1 MGLSCHFAAWLISRV
16 WEYFSALVISETIQK
31 LFHLTR
37 REPRTSSGS
46 GEELLSHIPISRRRL
61 VLGGAQ
67 GGGDRYRI
75 LARSSEPA
83 ASAGDSGGASRESA
97 VAEFS
102 ARASAA
108 GRKLQVQPGASTG
121 VLVPGVLQVMG
132 HGDILTGNSI
142 SVTAAQLV

>member
-1 MGLSCHFAAWLISRV
+1 M
-16 WEYFSALVISETIQK
+16 
-31 LFHLTR
+31 
-37 REPRTSSGS
+37 
-46 GEELLSHIPISRRRL
+46 
-61 VLGGAQ
+61 LGGAR

-75 LARSSEPA
+75 LAWSSEPA
-83 ASAGDSGGASRESA
+83 ASAGDSEGASRESA